1 MRYATGAKMLG
12 CTVVGATLLLGGAGA
27 LGGLDMAMAQ
37 SSLLPVETM
46 QRNAVDYD
54 KVANVS
60 GDFTFCQDVVT
71 PADEVFNLFGTATT
85 ALCAKP
91 GYAFDAVTHES
102 YYLNIG
108 GNVEKVYTVGLDE
121 IERMD
126 SKIQKMRCTC
136 GMSPALAMASVKG
149 VKVSDMLSMT
159 DIAPEVNTITFKD
172 KDGYG
177 LPMPLSYVLE
187 KEALLVYQIDE
198 QKLSEGERLQVW
210 MPDTVAKYFTRAVT
224 DIELSVS
231 DEVPEVQGP
240 DDEYRAKVNILSTVD
255 GGFKVGDMVSFEG
268 YADDC
273 GVKVASVESRWTEG
287 RRGLRSTLPP
297 RTPRTGCTGTSTT
310 WPRRRAPSSSTSA
323 RSRRTARSLPSPP
336 AWCSTLKRR
345 LVVTSILKA
354 SV

>member
-91 GYAFDAVTHES
+91 G
-102 YYLNIG
+102 
-108 GNVEKVYTVGLDE
+108 
-121 IERMD
+121 
-126 SKIQKMRCTC
+126 
-136 GMSPALAMASVKG
+136 VKG

-273 GVKVASVESRWTEG
+273 GVKVASVEFSMDGGETWT
-287 RRGLRSTLPP
+287 SFD
-297 RTPRTGCTGTSTT
+297 
-310 WPRRRAPSSSTSA
+310 ASSSNA
-323 RSRRTARSLPSPP
+323 EDWVYWHFDYVAETAGTFKLDVRAVTEDGTVSPL
-336 AWCSTLKRR
+336 ASS
-345 LVVTSILKA
+345 VVFDVEA
-354 SV
+354 

>member
-210 MPDTVAKYFTRAVT
+210 MPDTVVHPRGHRHRA
-224 DIELSVS
+224 IRFRRGARGAGPGRR
-231 DEVPEVQGP
+231 VPRQSEHPQHGRRRLQG
-240 DDEYRAKVNILSTVD
+240 
-255 GGFKVGDMVSFEG
+255 
-268 YADDC
+268 
-273 GVKVASVESRWTEG
+273 G
-287 RRGLRSTLPP
+287 RHGLLRGLR
-297 RTPRTGCTGTSTT
+297 
-310 WPRRRAPSSSTSA
+310 
-323 RSRRTARSLPSPP
+323 
-336 AWCSTLKRR
+336 RR
-345 LVVTSILKA
+345 LRRQGCLR
-354 SV
+354 

>member
-1 MRYATGAKMLG
+1 M
-12 CTVVGATLLLGGAGA
+12 
-27 LGGLDMAMAQ
+27 
-37 SSLLPVETM
+37 
-46 QRNAVDYD
+46 
-54 KVANVS
+54 
-60 GDFTFCQDVVT
+60 
-71 PADEVFNLFGTATT
+71 
-85 ALCAKP
+85 
-91 GYAFDAVTHES
+91 
-102 YYLNIG
+102 
-108 GNVEKVYTVGLDE
+108 GLDE

-231 DEVPEVQGP
+231 DEVPEVQ
-240 DDEYRAKVNILSTVD
+240 A
-255 GGFKVGDMVSFEG
+255 
-268 YADDC
+268 
-273 GVKVASVESRWTEG
+273 
-287 RRGLRSTLPP
+287 
-297 RTPRTGCTGTSTT
+297 RTTST
-310 WPRRRAPSSSTSA
+310 AP
-323 RSRRTARSLPSPP
+323 
-336 AWCSTLKRR
+336 K
-345 LVVTSILKA
+345 
-354 SV
+354 

>member
-240 DDEYRAKVNILSTVD
+240 DDEYRDKVNILSTVD

-273 GVKVASVESRWTEG
+273 GVKVASVEFSMDGGETWT
-287 RRGLRSTLPP
+287 SFDT
-297 RTPRTGCTGTSTT
+297 
-310 WPRRRAPSSSTSA
+310 SSSNA
-323 RSRRTARSLPSPP
+323 EDWVYWHFDYVAETAGTFKLDVRAVTEDGTVSPL
-336 AWCSTLKRR
+336 ASS
-345 LVVTSILKA
+345 VVFDVEA
-354 SV
+354 

>member
-1 MRYATGAKMLG
+1 M
-12 CTVVGATLLLGGAGA
+12 GATLLLGGAGA

-172 KDGYG
+172 KDGSMKSRIR
-177 LPMPLSYVLE
+177 PT
-187 KEALLVYQIDE
+187 
-198 QKLSEGERLQVW
+198 LQPGSV
-210 MPDTVAKYFTRAVT
+210 VT
-224 DIELSVS
+224 DTRVNTMYVVTEYGCVCLKGLSVWERAEKLIS
-231 DEVPEVQGP
+231 IAHP
-240 DDEYRAKVNILSTVD
+240 DFREELIREAEKQKIWYPHN
-255 GGFKVGDMVSFEG
+255 
-268 YADDC
+268 
-273 GVKVASVESRWTEG
+273 
-287 RRGLRSTLPP
+287 RR
-297 RTPRTGCTGTSTT
+297 
-310 WPRRRAPSSSTSA
+310 
-323 RSRRTARSLPSPP
+323 
-336 AWCSTLKRR
+336 
-345 LVVTSILKA
+345 
-354 SV
+354 

>member
-1 MRYATGAKMLG
+1 MRYATGAKMLELYR
-12 CTVVGATLLLGGAGA
+12 VGATLLLGGAGA
-27 LGGLDMAMAQ
+27 LGLDMAMAQ

-60 GDFTFCQDVVT
+60 GDFTFCQDVVA
-71 PADEVFNLFGTATT
+71 PADGCSTCSAATG
-85 ALCAKP
+85 LCAKP
-91 GYAFDAVTHES
+91 SYAFDAVTHES

-231 DEVPEVQGP
+231 DEVPEVQSP

-255 GGFKVGDMVSFEG
+255 GDFKVGDMVSFEG

-273 GVKVASVESRWTEG
+273 GVKVASVEFSMDGGETWT
-287 RRGLRSTLPP
+287 SFDT
-297 RTPRTGCTGTSTT
+297 
-310 WPRRRAPSSSTSA
+310 SSSNA
-323 RSRRTARSLPSPP
+323 EDWVYWHFDYVAETAGTFKLDVRAVTEDGTVSPL
-336 AWCSTLKRR
+336 ASS
-345 LVVTSILKA
+345 VVFDVEA
-354 SV
+354 

>member
-159 DIAPEVNTITFKD
+159 DIAPEVCVAMATGNPAKVYTKLNRGVIAPGKEADLLIMDTPMGSVGKD
-172 KDGYG
+172 AMEAFAAGDIPG
-177 LPMPLSYVLE
+177 LSYVI
-187 KEALLVYQIDE
+187 IDG
-198 QKLSEGERLQVW
+198 K
-210 MPDTVAKYFTRAVT
+210 
-224 DIELSVS
+224 I
-231 DEVPEVQGP
+231 
-240 DDEYRAKVNILSTVD
+240 N
-255 GGFKVGDMVSFEG
+255 
-268 YADDC
+268 
-273 GVKVASVESRWTEG
+273 VKK
-287 RRGLRSTLPP
+287 
-297 RTPRTGCTGTSTT
+297 
-310 WPRRRAPSSSTSA
+310 SSNT
-323 RSRRTARSLPSPP
+323 PP
-336 AWCSTLKRR
+336 ASRKPC
-345 LVVTSILKA
+345 
-354 SV
+354 

>member
-177 LPMPLSYVLE
+177 LPMPLSYVLD
-187 KEALLVYQIDE
+187 K
-198 QKLSEGERLQVW
+198 
-210 MPDTVAKYFTRAVT
+210 
-224 DIELSVS
+224 
-231 DEVPEVQGP
+231 
-240 DDEYRAKVNILSTVD
+240 
-255 GGFKVGDMVSFEG
+255 
-268 YADDC
+268 
-273 GVKVASVESRWTEG
+273 
-287 RRGLRSTLPP
+287 
-297 RTPRTGCTGTSTT
+297 
-310 WPRRRAPSSSTSA
+310 
-323 RSRRTARSLPSPP
+323 
-336 AWCSTLKRR
+336 
-345 LVVTSILKA
+345 
-354 SV
+354 

>member
-240 DDEYRAKVNILSTVD
+240 DDEYRAKVNILST
-255 GGFKVGDMVSFEG
+255 ST
-268 YADDC
+268 A
-273 GVKVASVESRWTEG
+273 ASRWATWSPSRATPTIAASRLPPLSSRWTEG
-287 RRGLRSTLPP
+287 RRGLRSTPPP

>member
-149 VKVSDMLSMT
+149 V
-159 DIAPEVNTITFKD
+159 
-172 KDGYG
+172 
-177 LPMPLSYVLE
+177 
-187 KEALLVYQIDE
+187 
-198 QKLSEGERLQVW
+198 
-210 MPDTVAKYFTRAVT
+210 
-224 DIELSVS
+224 
-231 DEVPEVQGP
+231 
-240 DDEYRAKVNILSTVD
+240 
-255 GGFKVGDMVSFEG
+255 
-268 YADDC
+268 
-273 GVKVASVESRWTEG
+273 
-287 RRGLRSTLPP
+287 
-297 RTPRTGCTGTSTT
+297 
-310 WPRRRAPSSSTSA
+310 
-323 RSRRTARSLPSPP
+323 
-336 AWCSTLKRR
+336 
-345 LVVTSILKA
+345 
-354 SV
+354 

>member
-1 MRYATGAKMLG
+1 MR
-12 CTVVGATLLLGGAGA
+12 
-27 LGGLDMAMAQ
+27 
-37 SSLLPVETM
+37 
-46 QRNAVDYD
+46 
-54 KVANVS
+54 NVS

-108 GNVEKVYTVGLDE
+108 GKRREGVHGGSRRDRAHGLQDPE
-121 IERMD
+121 DALHVRHEPR
-126 SKIQKMRCTC
+126 
-136 GMSPALAMASVKG
+136 LAMASVKG

-273 GVKVASVESRWTEG
+273 GVKVASVEFSMDGGETWT
-287 RRGLRSTLPP
+287 SFDT
-297 RTPRTGCTGTSTT
+297 
-310 WPRRRAPSSSTSA
+310 SSSNA
-323 RSRRTARSLPSPP
+323 EDWVYWHFDYVAETAGTFKLDVRAVTEDGTVSPL
-336 AWCSTLKRR
+336 ASS
-345 LVVTSILKA
+345 VVFDVEA
-354 SV
+354 

>member
-85 ALCAKP
+85 TLCAKP

-159 DIAPEVNTITFKD
+159 LHTSYFFRFNLMFAKICKQLNQSKAAGKHCQHDQIHHICFPPLPDDSNTISIKT
-172 KDGYG
+172 G
-177 LPMPLSYVLE
+177 L
-187 KEALLVYQIDE
+187 
-198 QKLSEGERLQVW
+198 
-210 MPDTVAKYFTRAVT
+210 
-224 DIELSVS
+224 
-231 DEVPEVQGP
+231 
-240 DDEYRAKVNILSTVD
+240 
-255 GGFKVGDMVSFEG
+255 
-268 YADDC
+268 
-273 GVKVASVESRWTEG
+273 
-287 RRGLRSTLPP
+287 
-297 RTPRTGCTGTSTT
+297 TGNV
-310 WPRRRAPSSSTSA
+310 RN
-323 RSRRTARSLPSPP
+323 
-336 AWCSTLKRR
+336 
-345 LVVTSILKA
+345 
-354 SV
+354 

>member
-121 IERMD
+121 IERM
-126 SKIQKMRCTC
+126 
-136 GMSPALAMASVKG
+136 
-149 VKVSDMLSMT
+149 VSDMLSMT

-273 GVKVASVESRWTEG
+273 GVKVASVEFSMDGGETWT
-287 RRGLRSTLPP
+287 SFDT
-297 RTPRTGCTGTSTT
+297 
-310 WPRRRAPSSSTSA
+310 SSSNA
-323 RSRRTARSLPSPP
+323 EDWVYWHFDYVAETAGTFKLDVRAVTEDGTVSPL
-336 AWCSTLKRR
+336 ASS
-345 LVVTSILKA
+345 VVFDVEA
-354 SV
+354 